1 MGLFFPL
8 WITQDLG
15 GDDATVGFTLSV
27 AMVIMLLVAPLVGA
41 FSDHA
46 PRRMPFLAVG
56 TFTCIVATLLL
67 GVGGLFASLMLFALA
82 VIAINVATIFYNA
95 MLAEVST
102 EANRGTIGGL
112 GVAVGYLGAIAAV
125 VLGLTLVADQGYEM
139 GFRAVGLLYLLIAV
153 PLLVLLKERP
163 RPVQALTLV
172 KRVSGTFGQLRTT
185 LSGIHRFPGLLRF
198 LMARF
203 WYVWSLNTAS
213 TFAILYGTETIG
225 FTAREVEV
233 VLLLG
238 IVVAIPSGLVW
249 GRVVDRIGPGR
260 VLSFALSGWVA
271 VLLAAITIAHF
282 ELPTYLWWPIGFASG
297 VVVAGTWVADRPYM
311 MALSPPEYLGELF
324 GLHNMT
330 GRLSVIAGPFFW
342 GLISVTLGF
351 GQTAAVLTLA
361 VCAVIALVLMLGAG
375 RKAASV
381 ARDLRLSGE
390 EATTT

>member
-15 GDDATVGFTLSV
+15 GDDATVGFTLAV

-67 GVGGLFASLMLFALA
+67 GRGGLFASLMLFALA

-112 GVAVGYLGAIAAV
+112 GVAVGYLGAIVAV
-125 VLGLTLVADQGYEM
+125 VLGLTLVADQDYEM

-172 KRVSGTFGQLRTT
+172 
-185 LSGIHRFPGLLRF
+185 
-198 LMARF
+198 
-203 WYVWSLNTAS
+203 
-213 TFAILYGTETIG
+213 
-225 FTAREVEV
+225 
-233 VLLLG
+233 
-238 IVVAIPSGLVW
+238 
-249 GRVVDRIGPGR
+249 
-260 VLSFALSGWVA
+260 
-271 VLLAAITIAHF
+271 
-282 ELPTYLWWPIGFASG
+282 
-297 VVVAGTWVADRPYM
+297 
-311 MALSPPEYLGELF
+311 
-324 GLHNMT
+324 
-330 GRLSVIAGPFFW
+330 
-342 GLISVTLGF
+342 
-351 GQTAAVLTLA
+351 
-361 VCAVIALVLMLGAG
+361 
-375 RKAASV
+375 
-381 ARDLRLSGE
+381 
-390 EATTT
+390 